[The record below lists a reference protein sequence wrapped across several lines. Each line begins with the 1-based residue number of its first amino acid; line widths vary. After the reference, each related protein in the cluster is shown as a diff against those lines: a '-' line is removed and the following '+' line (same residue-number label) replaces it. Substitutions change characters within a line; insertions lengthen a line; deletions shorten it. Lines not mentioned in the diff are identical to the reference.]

1 MVRLSSSFVLY
12 LTIPNGYSFSSESYA
27 TESIVFTEKWESV
40 DAVMSLTVAVGVLSR
55 FVSKNCFGDVIF
67 YLPKFDGLITTADY
81 D

>member
-12 LTIPNGYSFSSESYA
+12 LTIPNGYSFSSESISA

-67 YLPKFDGLITTADY
+67 YLPKFDGLITTAD
-81 D
+81 